1 MVYYYAEMLAL
12 GIGGYGMLDEEKRPQ
27 AAEEETPEPQEAA
40 ASEKEKSNSA
50 FEWLRCLVGVVLV
63 LVLLFTFVAQTFTVQ
78 GPSMQNTLYGGDK
91 LLVVK
96 AELCDIEAGDVVV
109 ACQYNAQLSD
119 PIVKRVVAVEGQTV
133 DIDFD
138 TGTVYVDGQPIEE
151 DYVAER
157 TYTSE
162 GTQFP
167 VTLEEG
173 ELFLMGDNRNHS
185 TDSRS
190 SMLGVVDERYVVGKA
205 VFLLFPGKTA
215 SYLGE
220 YAGTGSRDFS
230 RIGWIK

>member
-1 MVYYYAEMLAL
+1 
-12 GIGGYGMLDEEKRPQ
+12 MLDEEKRPLTEGEEAPETDGQQ
-27 AAEEETPEPQEAA
+27 AEL
-40 ASEKEKSNSA
+40 EKGNSA

-63 LVLLFTFVAQTFTVQ
+63 LVLIFTFVAQTFTVQ

-96 AELCDIEAGDVVV
+96 AELCDIEVGDVVV

-119 PIVKRVVAVEGQTV
+119 PIVKRVVATEGQTV

-138 TGTVYVDGQPIEE
+138 TGTVYVDGMPIEE
-151 DYVAER
+151 AYIAER

-167 VTLEEG
+167 VTLGEG

-205 VFLLFPGKTA
+205 VFLLFPGRTA

-220 YAGTGSRDFS
+220 TNGTGSRDFS

>member
-1 MVYYYAEMLAL
+1 
-12 GIGGYGMLDEEKRPQ
+12 MLDEEKRFQ
-27 AAEEETPEPQEAA
+27 AEEAVPETPEVPAEAQA
-40 ASEKEKSNSA
+40 EEKSNSA

-96 AELCDIEAGDVVV
+96 AELCHIEAGDIVV

-133 DIDFD
+133 DIDFS
-138 TGTVYVDGQPIEE
+138 TGTVYVDGKPVEE
-151 DYVAER
+151 DYIAER

-167 VTLEEG
+167 VTLGEG

-215 SYLGE
+215 AYLGE

-230 RIGWIK
+230 RIGVID

>member
-1 MVYYYAEMLAL
+1 
-12 GIGGYGMLDEEKRPQ
+12 MLDEEKRPLTEGGE
-27 AAEEETPEPQEAA
+27 APEAEGQQTEQERG
-40 ASEKEKSNSA
+40 NSA

-63 LVLLFTFVAQTFTVQ
+63 LVLFFTFVAQTFTVQ

-96 AELCDIEAGDVVV
+96 AELCDIEVGDVVV

-151 DYVAER
+151 TYIAEP
-157 TYTSE
+157 TFTSE

-167 VTLEEG
+167 VTLQEG

-220 YAGTGSRDFS
+220 TSGTGSRDFS

>member
-1 MVYYYAEMLAL
+1 
-12 GIGGYGMLDEEKRPQ
+12 MLDEERRSQ
-27 AAEEETPEPQEAA
+27 TEEVPELQEAQEAA
-40 ASEKEKSNSA
+40 DRPEAEKEKSNSA

-138 TGTVYVDGQPIEE
+138 TGAVYVDGRPIEE
-151 DYVAER
+151 AYIAER

-162 GTQFP
+162 GTVFP
-167 VTLEEG
+167 VTLGEG

-205 VFLLFPGKTA
+205 VFLLFPGRTA

-220 YAGTGSRDFS
+220 YAGTGGRDFS
-230 RIGWIK
+230 RIGMIE

>member
-1 MVYYYAEMLAL
+1 
-12 GIGGYGMLDEEKRPQ
+12 MLDEERRSQ
-27 AAEEETPEPQEAA
+27 TEEVPELQEAQEAA
-40 ASEKEKSNSA
+40 DRPEAEKEKSNSA

-138 TGTVYVDGQPIEE
+138 TGTVYVDGRPIEE
-151 DYVAER
+151 AYIAER

-162 GTQFP
+162 GTVFP
-167 VTLEEG
+167 VTLGEG

-205 VFLLFPGKTA
+205 VFLLFPGRTA

-220 YAGTGSRDFS
+220 YAGTGGRDFS
-230 RIGWIK
+230 RIGMIE